1 MALYEKTASE
11 LSELLG
17 KKEISAVELAKDVFA
32 RTKAVEDKV
41 QGYVTVAEESALA
54 QAEAVD
60 KKRAAGDTLSALAGI
75 PIAIK
80 DNICTKGTL
89 TTCASKMLAGF
100 KPPYNATVMEKL
112 IASDAVIT
120 GKANMDEFA
129 MGSSCEN
136 SAMHPTHN
144 PHGLDRVPGGSSGGS
159 AAVVAAG
166 EAPLALGSDTGGSIR
181 QPASFCGVVG
191 MKPTY
196 GAVSRYGLIAFASS
210 LDQIGPFGRSIEDA
224 AMLLD
229 AVTGHDPLHDS
240 TSVKTPFEGSL
251 RANLNADV
259 KGLKIGLPKEYFGEG
274 ISDAVRKNVM
284 AAAEA
289 YKALGAE
296 VFEISLPLVE
306 YALPIYYILSSAE
319 ASSNLAR
326 FDGVKYGYRTP
337 NAGDDI
343 IELYTKSKI
352 YCSCS
357 TGFGAPINTHTC
369 PVCTGMPGAL
379 PVLNK
384 QVVHYA
390 AKMGKA
396 TGCTINQLCKA
407 DRKNYFYPDLPKAY
421 QISQFDVP
429 ICENGEVFF
438 YVDGVKHS
446 CRLER
451 IHFEEDAGKLLHDE
465 IDGTI
470 VDFNRCGV
478 PLIEMVTRP
487 DLHSSAEAKEFL
499 EMIKTTLSYL
509 DICDCK
515 MEEGS
520 IRCDVNVSIRPE
532 GSTELGTRVEMKNI
546 NTFSGAVRAIDY
558 EIARQIEVVEN
569 GGEIQQETRRW
580 DDVKLK
586 NTVMRTKE
594 DAQDYRYFPDPDL
607 IAVEISDEWLHQIES
622 EVPELPIT
630 RYERYLNEYGMTAME
645 ARLLSDSFEK
655 AELLDA
661 AAKQVKPKAAANWI
675 LSDIS
680 KYLNDKG
687 VSLRETKMT
696 ADKLVALVKL
706 IEAGT
711 ISGNAGKK
719 VLPSMFETD
728 ETVEAI
734 VDRMGLKQVSDE
746 GAILAI
752 VQDVIAKNE
761 KAVAD
766 FKAGKNVTGFLV
778 GQCMKASKGQGNPQI
793 INKLIASELAKL

>member
-1 MALYEKTASE
+1 MKYQPVIGLEVHAE
-11 LSELLG
+11 LS
-17 KKEISAVELAKDVFA
+17 
-32 RTKAVEDKV
+32 
-41 QGYVTVAEESALA
+41 
-54 QAEAVD
+54 
-60 KKRAAGDTLSALAGI
+60 
-75 PIAIK
+75 
-80 DNICTKGTL
+80 
-89 TTCASKMLAGF
+89 
-100 KPPYNATVMEKL
+100 
-112 IASDAVIT
+112 
-120 GKANMDEFA
+120 
-129 MGSSCEN
+129 
-136 SAMHPTHN
+136 
-144 PHGLDRVPGGSSGGS
+144 
-159 AAVVAAG
+159 
-166 EAPLALGSDTGGSIR
+166 
-181 QPASFCGVVG
+181 
-191 MKPTY
+191 
-196 GAVSRYGLIAFASS
+196 
-210 LDQIGPFGRSIEDA
+210 
-224 AMLLD
+224 
-229 AVTGHDPLHDS
+229 
-240 TSVKTPFEGSL
+240 
-251 RANLNADV
+251 
-259 KGLKIGLPKEYFGEG
+259 
-274 ISDAVRKNVM
+274 
-284 AAAEA
+284 
-289 YKALGAE
+289 
-296 VFEISLPLVE
+296 
-306 YALPIYYILSSAE
+306 
-319 ASSNLAR
+319 
-326 FDGVKYGYRTP
+326 
-337 NAGDDI
+337 
-343 IELYTKSKI
+343 TKSKI

-357 TGFGAPINTHTC
+357 TAFGAPINTHTC

-390 AKMGKA
+390 AKMGLA
-396 TGCTINQLCKA
+396 TGCTVNRLCKA

-465 IDGTI
+465 IDGTV

-478 PLIEMVTRP
+478 PLIEMVTKP

-532 GSTELGTRVEMKNI
+532 GSEEFGTRVEMKNI

-558 EIARQIEVVEN
+558 EVARQIEVVEA

-594 DAQDYRYFPDPDL
+594 DAQDYRYFQ
-607 IAVEISDEWLHQIES
+607 IA
-622 EVPELPIT
+622 
-630 RYERYLNEYGMTAME
+630 
-645 ARLLSDSFEK
+645 DSFAK

-687 VSLRETKMT
+687 VELPDTKLT
-696 ADKLVALVKL
+696 ADKLIDLVKL

-719 VLPSMFETD
+719 VLPAMFETD

-734 VDRMGLKQVSDE
+734 VERMGLKQVSDE

-793 INKLIASELAKL
+793 INKLIAQELAKL